1 MLRVRDWAG
10 RFENSRTREL
20 RSLAWLPVSTDLSS
34 DIYTAILDHKDG
46 AAHYGA
52 AVALYIV
59 ASKSTPRGDL
69 RREDGRAH
77 TAESLARVVRMPRE
91 LIQDAIQ
98 RLIEIGDIE
107 VVKSKSSKIKRP
119 TWRQPAT
126 MSHHVATTPHD
137 VATPRQLSA
146 LEQKGTEGK
155 ESSSEGKEK
164 NGTATPEGTEPRARE
179 TATIEQ
185 PPAATPSNS
194 QNHDD
199 DDDLTP
205 EQKLFGLFER
215 NGEALTA
222 DTLQR
227 IREHL
232 EVREIDLKAYV
243 QALAPKL
250 KPNGHIISPTAI
262 ALDLAKKFGSKTR
275 PAQMPAKEK
284 KSCPNCHTLDT
295 GRGLV
300 LSDDGLKLLPCPTC
314 ATPEFKQ
321 SFEAKEDERAAR
333 RLPRPVES
341 VA

>member
-155 ESSSEGKEK
+155 ESSSSEGKEK
-164 NGTATPEGTEPRARE
+164 NGTATPEGT
-179 TATIEQ
+179 
-185 PPAATPSNS
+185 AATPSNS